1 MNHFLPGNA
10 LLASTNALGQDLCER
25 SRGGLYKVTAA
36 CVPWLLQE
44 DHIGCMPE
52 PGLIL
57 GRESIP
63 VVPYQEE
70 DEVIES

>member
-1 MNHFLPGNA
+1 MPSWPPPTLV
-10 LLASTNALGQDLCER
+10 EKY
-25 SRGGLYKVTAA
+25 GLYKVTAA

-44 DHIGCMPE
+44 DHICCMPE

-63 VVPYQEE
+63 VVPYQDE